1 MQMFKVGDK
10 VTIKKRVF
18 DAMKYQLNFN
28 NQMAELAGQVCTII
42 RVEKCKSLNNLECVP
57 DDGMV
62 YYLKENG
69 YMWTSGMLLE
79 MNQ

>member
-10 VTIKKRVF
+10 VTIKRRVY
-18 DAMKYQLNFN
+18 DATKYQNNFN
-28 NQMAELAGQVCTII
+28 DNMAAMAGQVCTIL
-42 RVEKCKSLNNLECVP
+42 RVEKNRNFNNFECVP
-57 DDGMV
+57 DDGML
-62 YYLKENG
+62 YTLKENG